1 MKYFLTL
8 IITLSISVMMAQSNA
23 NVTKNTGE
31 IFGRASNASL
41 SSYGAFATFFNPKK
55 AIDGSVYLFS
65 GWKNYAG
72 IFTNDNQKFSLNNIN
87 LNIERNT
94 FESKT
99 SEDSI
104 FTFSFNNI
112 DKFVVNNKIFKNFY
126 YNNDNRIFEMI
137 YESDEFSILKGYRV
151 ILIEG
156 SANPMVNRKN
166 SKLVQKSSYYIM
178 KGKSISPFKLSKK
191 KVLGLVE
198 DNPDRIKKI
207 EQYAKDNNLSYKK
220 AYDVQRMLAF
230 SSSN

>member
-1 MKYFLTL
+1 
-8 IITLSISVMMAQSNA
+8 MAQSNA
-23 NVTKNTGE
+23 NVTNNTGE

-55 AIDGSVYLFS
+55 AVDGSVYLFS
-65 GWKNYAG
+65 SWKNYAG
-72 IFTNDNQKFSLNNIN
+72 IFTNDNQNFSLNNIN

-94 FESKT
+94 FESKI

-126 YNNDNRIFEMI
+126 YNNDNRVFEMI

-178 KGKSISPFKLSKK
+178 KGKSISPFRLSKK

-198 DNPDRIKKI
+198 DNPDRVKKI
-207 EQYAKDNNLSYKK
+207 EQYAKNNNLSYKK